1 MFINQEIK
9 DEIMEKINLALVY
22 GGADD
27 KKEKKD
33 IPYVIIYI
41 DGVPYKVYLNGH
53 KEPLYEK

>member
-1 MFINQEIK
+1 
-9 DEIMEKINLALVY
+9 MEKINLALVY
-22 GGADD
+22 GGAED